1 MIQNGDIKAR
11 ITMAR
16 QVQIWKLSVSSIRVL
31 KNSSAYPE
39 MDFSDYGKWIS
50 NQFNIEKKINNSKD
64 LLTIWISKFWSE
76 LIKNYKKHQQIELNW
91 DVQLKKNLKI

>member
-1 MIQNGDIKAR
+1 MRLVSLLEHKMASYRSLDTDAQACSSGLIMIQNGDIKAR

-64 LLTIWISKFWSE
+64 LLTI
-76 LIKNYKKHQQIELNW
+76 
-91 DVQLKKNLKI
+91 